1 MLMLQ
6 KNPINYLNINKNFNY
21 NFYFRT
27 INQRNNSYGKIVKNN
42 GIIKINENENENSN
56 KNENK
61 NEPTYN

>member
-1 MLMLQ
+1 
-6 KNPINYLNINKNFNY
+6 
-21 NFYFRT
+21 
-27 INQRNNSYGKIVKNN
+27 QRNNSYGKIVKNN